1 MKDLLIKE
9 SDITGIFVPELYP
22 GSVSRKY
29 SALTIL
35 LVKVGQIKDTK
46 AAKPTTTETEE

>member
-1 MKDLLIKE
+1 L
-9 SDITGIFVPELYP
+9 
-22 GSVSRKY
+22 
-29 SALTIL
+29 AW